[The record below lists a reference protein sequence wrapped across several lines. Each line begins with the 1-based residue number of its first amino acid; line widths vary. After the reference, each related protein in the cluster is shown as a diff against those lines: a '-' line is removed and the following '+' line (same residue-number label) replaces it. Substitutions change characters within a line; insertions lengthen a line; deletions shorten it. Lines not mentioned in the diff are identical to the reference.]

1 MQTEILKTTDSKV
14 VPGVDHDSD
23 FAPRPEFGKLSIRNV
38 GKVYDPDG
46 AAVVAVQEASIEVA
60 AGDFLAIV
68 GPSGCGKSTLM
79 NIIAGFDNVTSGDVW
94 LDDEILASPNHPPRP
109 GADRVVVFQNSALFP
124 WKTVLENVMYGPLVQ
139 STLDAGAA
147 RETAMELLHKCGGL
161 DSVADSY
168 PGQLSSG
175 MQRRVEIVRALMNDP
190 KILLLDEPFRAMD
203 TVSKT
208 TMHEHLLQMYRTC
221 RKTIIFITHDLEEA
235 IFLADRVVVMTSRP
249 GTLKDVLDVD
259 LIRPRDRSI
268 LSTNAFR
275 ELKARLSHSV
285 HEEARKAF
293 ERGEREQA

>member
-1 MQTEILKTTDSKV
+1 MQETMNIAEQV
-14 VPGVDHDSD
+14 VPISGQIDSI
-23 FAPRPEFGKLSIRNV
+23 APRPQFGKLSIRNV
-38 GKVYDPDG
+38 GKIYDPEG
-46 AAVVAVQEASIEVA
+46 AAVVAVEEASIEVA

-79 NIIAGFDNVTSGDVW
+79 NIVAGFDNVTSGEVW
-94 LDDEILASPNHPPRP
+94 LDDELLASPRHAPRP

-139 STLDAGAA
+139 GTLDVVTA
-147 RETAMELLHKCGGL
+147 RATALELLRNCGGL
-161 DSVADSY
+161 DGVADSY

-249 GTLKDVLDVD
+249 GRLKDVLDVD
-259 LIRPRDRSI
+259 LTRPRGRSV
-268 LSTNAFR
+268 LSSNAFR
-275 ELKARLSHSV
+275 ELKSKLSASV
-285 HEEARKAF
+285 HEEAKKAF